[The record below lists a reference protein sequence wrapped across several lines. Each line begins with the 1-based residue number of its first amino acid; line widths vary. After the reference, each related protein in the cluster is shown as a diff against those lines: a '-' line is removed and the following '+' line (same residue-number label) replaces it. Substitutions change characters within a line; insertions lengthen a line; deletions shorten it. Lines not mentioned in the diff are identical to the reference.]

1 MPNLKRP
8 EHSSKRVKIAARF
21 VFTFYT
27 ISQNILGNSPAVTAI
42 GNSVVSSY
50 SENGSSSM
58 SDERAISSSQSG
70 GQDDFTESGTEAAFE
85 DSAKYDQHK
94 SSLQVTANK
103 SENFSKTV
111 EIKNLTIHICPDTH
125 CFSMPRKTSI
135 SKEKWLKKWKKQTTS
150 LTTIMQK

>member
-8 EHSSKRVKIAARF
+8 EHSSKRLKIAARF

-27 ISQNILGNSPAVTAI
+27 ICQNILGNSPAVTAI

-103 SENFSKTV
+103 LENFWKTV
-111 EIKNLTIHICPDTH
+111 EIKNLTIHIGPDNQLLQH
-125 CFSMPRKTSI
+125 AKED
-135 SKEKWLKKWKKQTTS
+135 KEKWLKKWKKQTTS
-150 LTTIMQK
+150 LTRIMQK